1 MGYDAHPFDGAAA
14 DDHGDVLAWSLRME
28 TSMAQESRVP
38 QDITPSRRLREYL
51 RLVRELSLARG
62 AGELIDSYRA
72 RARFV
77 IPADR
82 TLSLSR
88 RDLPAGKVRI
98 TRSTTWKERIDPWKE
113 VERLP
118 IVDRGMLPRLA
129 SLGESI
135 KIDRLE
141 VAADDPFAVYADGM
155 RSMLFTP
162 IFHEGEPVYALVMLR
177 AEPDSFTLDE
187 LCTLVLTTNLIGRAT
202 QQLVQSDELRAAY
215 AALDREFRS
224 VGEIQRRL
232 LPARPPSIPGV
243 SIATY
248 YETSRRAGG
257 DYFDFFPRPNGE
269 CGILIADVSG
279 HGPAA
284 AVVMAMI
291 RSLLHAPLA
300 LVPDDQLSPA
310 GVLQFLNGHLVNSL
324 PSGQFVTAF
333 AALYHPEMRRLRYA
347 NAGHHPPRWL
357 RASEPDVTAL
367 EVGPGLPLGII
378 EPHDAVECD
387 VRLRPGDR
395 LLLFTD
401 GITETFDAQRTMF
414 GLEGLDAVLQCCG
427 RSPATLIEAIL
438 AAVNTFSGGLAA
450 EDDRTL
456 VAMAFD

>member
-1 MGYDAHPFDGAAA
+1 MEPPL
-14 DDHGDVLAWSLRME
+14 VL
-28 TSMAQESRVP
+28 ESRVP
-38 QDITPSRRLREYL
+38 QDVTPALRLREYL
-51 RLVRELSLARG
+51 RLVRELSVARSPG
-62 AGELIDSYRA
+62 DLIDSYRA

-77 IPADR
+77 VDADR

-88 RDLPAGKVRI
+88 KNLPAGRVRI
-98 TRSTTWKERIDPWKE
+98 TRSTTWTESIDPWKQ

-118 IVDRGMLPRLA
+118 VITGGLLLRLA
-129 SLGESI
+129 ELGEPI

-141 VAADDPFAVYADGM
+141 LAPDDPFRPYAEGM
-155 RSMLFTP
+155 RSLLFSP
-162 IFHEGEPVYALVMLR
+162 IFHECEPVYAVIMLR
-177 AEPDSFTLDE
+177 ERPDAFTLEE
-187 LCTLVLTTNLIGRAT
+187 LCTLVLTSNLIGRAT
-202 QQLVQSDELRAAY
+202 QQLVQADELRGAY
-215 AALDREFRS
+215 AALDREFRN

-232 LPARPPSIPGV
+232 LPRAPPNIPGA

-300 LVPDDQLSPA
+300 LIPDEQLSPA
-310 GVLQFLNGHLVNSL
+310 GVLHYLNGHLARSL
-324 PSGQFVTAF
+324 PAGQFVTAF
-333 AALYHPEMRRLRYA
+333 AALYHPELRRLRYA

-357 RASEPDVTAL
+357 RQGHPEVMAL
-367 EVGPGLPLGII
+367 EVGPGMPLGII
-378 EPHDAVECD
+378 EDHDSVECD
-387 VRLRPGDR
+387 TRLGVGDR

-414 GLEGLDAVLQCCG
+414 GSEGLDAVLQCCG
-427 RSPATLIEAIL
+427 RSPAALVEAIL
-438 AAVNTFSGGLAA
+438 SAVNTFSGGAPA